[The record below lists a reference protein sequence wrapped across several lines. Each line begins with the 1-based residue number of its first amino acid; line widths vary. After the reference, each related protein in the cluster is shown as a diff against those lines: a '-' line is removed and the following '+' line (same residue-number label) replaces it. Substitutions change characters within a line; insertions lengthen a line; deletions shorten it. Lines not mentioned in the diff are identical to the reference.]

1 MSTPK
6 SFSIET
12 ATWRG
17 HCLALADGL
26 HNVNIALTL
35 PQLQPIVSCAAP
47 CRSVETSDLQELFV
61 RHPSSNSTPQGHSI
75 CSQMVP
81 AEIAPA
87 NTRPACHHSTSSHPH
102 SSVHHLANY
111 PVPTTSASLNQCARH
126 CHQVARVQQW
136 KLLVTVIHHAQQVQT
151 LCVMWKP
158 RVKQVHSC
166 VEQISPF
173 SCLPHQRL
181 NVTFFHAL
189 P

>member
-17 HCLALADGL
+17 HCLALAEGL

-75 CSQMVP
+75 CLQMVP

-87 NTRPACHHSTSSHPH
+87 NTRPACHQLDKLASALIGAPLGKLPCSDNFSFFEPMCSSLSSGRTCSTMEVTCDGDP
-102 SSVHHLANY
+102 
-111 PVPTTSASLNQCARH
+111 PCATGADTV
-126 CHQVARVQQW
+126 CDVETAGETGT
-136 KLLVTVIHHAQQVQT
+136 LV
-151 LCVMWKP
+151 C
-158 RVKQVHSC
+158 
-166 VEQISPF
+166 
-173 SCLPHQRL
+173 
-181 NVTFFHAL
+181 
-189 P
+189 